1 MKSEELRIGNFV
13 YDKLYPSN
21 ELRRIIIKYGA
32 IIDNSEHFEPIP
44 LTKEWLLDFGFEKC
58 ETLEEQG
65 YKKGIYKLFANSL
78 DEINFCFFDFG
89 DWYQHIDY
97 VHQLQNI
104 YFALTGE
111 ELEFKTK

>member
-44 LTKEWLLDFGFEKC
+44 LTKEWLLDFGRK
-58 ETLEEQG
+58 
-65 YKKGIYKLFANSL
+65 YKSGMVKFKGKNIKLSTYL
-78 DEINFCFFDFG
+78 DL
-89 DWYQHIDY
+89 W
-97 VHQLQNI
+97 NI
-104 YFALTGE
+104 I
-111 ELEFKTK
+111 TKKK